1 MTKKHVFFIMPDIR
15 SGGVGRMRLIII
27 KHLVS
32 KGVECTL
39 VLRKKKGELL
49 LEAEQLCDIY
59 EVAPDNIFQ
68 IIPRLSK
75 IIQDKKPTH
84 IITCFQDLAFLV
96 WISMKISKVNTV
108 WIHSVHTSIKSSSYS
123 NLLSERIK
131 YLINNKVLLK
141 FILKKTQ
148 KIVSVSKGIKEE
160 LDEYFKKNK
169 NEIDVIYNPVIEDD
183 FNFNAKT
190 IDTKNKECINIT
202 SIGRLCPQK
211 GFDVLIKSIPYV
223 NRNVRLDIY
232 GEGEERGT
240 LEKLIIKFSL
250 QGKVFLHGYTDD
262 PIGKIKKSDIFI
274 LSSRSEGFGNVLVEA
289 LACGIQIISTDCH
302 VGPRE
307 ILKNGRLGQ
316 LVPVDDYKALGEAI
330 NSVVNGE
337 FLVSHKYLKLRAL
350 EFTKNKSCASWEN
363 LILAAPSEIN

>member
-1 MTKKHVFFIMPDIR
+1 MKKKHVFFIMPDIR
-15 SGGVGRMRLIII
+15 SGGVGKMRLVII

-96 WISMKISKVNTV
+96 WISMKISKVNPV
-108 WIHSVHTSIKSSSYS
+108 WIHSIHTSIKSSSYG

-131 YLINNKVLLK
+131 YLINNKILLK
-141 FILKKTQ
+141 FILKKTHRT
-148 KIVSVSKGIKEE
+148 VSVSKGIKEE
-160 LDEYFKKNK
+160 LVEYFKKNK
-169 NEIDVIYNPVIEDD
+169 NGIDVIYNPVIDD
-183 FNFNAKT
+183 NFNFNTKT
-190 IDTKNKECINIT
+190 INTKNKECINIT

-211 GFDVLIKSIPYV
+211 GFDVLIESISYV
-223 NRNVRLDIY
+223 NRNVRLNIY
-232 GEGEERGT
+232 GEGEERGA
-240 LEKLIIKFSL
+240 LEKLIIKLGL

-289 LACGIQIISTDCH
+289 LACGIQTISTDCH

-307 ILKNGRLGQ
+307 ILENGRLGQ

-350 EFTKNKSCASWEN
+350 EFTKNKSCASWES
-363 LILAAPSEIN
+363 LILAAPSKIN